1 MSIVF
6 KFTADNSD
14 VVQKLGEIKEQ
25 MSCTEF
31 SMCAPSVLGLRS
43 QAKKG
48 PFFAIFLNFFT
59 LSTSFSLFY
68 HLNMLKSRGAQTN
81 KRKL

>member
-25 MSCTEF
+25 MSWTEF

-43 QAKKG
+43 QAKKARTQK
-48 PFFAIFLNFFT
+48 PH
-59 LSTSFSLFY
+59 SPDEQFS
-68 HLNMLKSRGAQTN
+68 KKPDA
-81 KRKL
+81 